1 MIKIDNVEINGW
13 GAAIRGMRN
22 PLASWDNSDSIICP
36 PSEYFEDCRAETNT
50 CPRNEADDWKDSVY
64 CVGANDLE
72 LMKKLSMA
80 GDDHAKYLRMINV
93 TYDITAPFYLYKE
106 LETYKVGT
114 VSNSCSTMHTIL
126 KKEIT
131 WEDFSTE
138 HLNYQSKKRLSEL
151 IVWINHC
158 RRQSIKEQSKDWW
171 WQIIQLLPSSYNQKR
186 TMQVNYQVLKNIY
199 YSRKNHKLD
208 EWKQFCE
215 WIESLPYARELICN
229 KSKKDV

>member
-1 MIKIDNVEINGW
+1 MIKIDNVEITGW

-22 PLASWDNSDSIICP
+22 PLASWDNSDSTICP
-36 PSEYFEDCRAETNT
+36 PASYFEDCRIETSK
-50 CPRNEADDWKDSVY
+50 CPRGDDEDWKDSVY
-64 CVGANDLE
+64 CVGVNDLE
-72 LMKKLSMA
+72 LMKKLSIA
-80 GDDHAKYLRMINV
+80 GNDHAKYLRMINI
-93 TYDITAPFYLYKE
+93 TYDITAPLYLHKE
-106 LETYKVGT
+106 LETYKIGT

-151 IVWINHC
+151 IAWLNFC
-158 RRQSIKEQSKDWW
+158 RKQSIKEKSKDWW

-186 TMQVNYQVLKNIY
+186 TIQMNYQVLKNIY

-208 EWKQFCE
+208 EWRYFCG
-215 WIESLPYARELICN
+215 WIENLPYAKELICN
-229 KSKKDV
+229 KDA